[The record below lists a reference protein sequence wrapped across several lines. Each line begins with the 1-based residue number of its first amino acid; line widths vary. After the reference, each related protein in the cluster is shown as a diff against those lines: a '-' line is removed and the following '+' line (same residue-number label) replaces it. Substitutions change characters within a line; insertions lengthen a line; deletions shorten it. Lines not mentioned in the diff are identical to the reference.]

1 MSSDEEAGGG
11 GPVDTLL
18 IFPPQTEARFFPY
31 LSLPYL
37 AGHLRRR
44 GRRVHQADLNIG
56 LVHDVLRQPRM
67 LADAVAAR
75 ELTGLAGWYQRAL
88 ADVVIR
94 HAGEIRARVLK
105 ETAQPPDHVQAQD
118 PTQTPGPAQAQPPV
132 QTQHPAQPPYR
143 PGTERPAEAFDA
155 LRLAGNAVELL
166 VRDTLL
172 ARTWHDL
179 DQLDTAVRTAA
190 AGPPAAQGIAVDR
203 LHRLLAPL
211 LARHRPR
218 TVGLSVAF
226 FSQLGPALLIAAW
239 VRSLSPG
246 TRVCLGGQ
254 QVMLRHEDLAA
265 LPSVRASVDALCR
278 TAGEEPLERWLDAL
292 DGTLPY
298 TDVPGM
304 TWISPDGP
312 ARRTTRP
319 PRLRFRD
326 LGPPDF
332 GDLPIHGYLSETTQ
346 LAVVSCVG
354 CYWGRCAFCAYG
366 NRSLDPGAY
375 QQGTAEQIAEAVEG
389 VVRATGVELLAIADE
404 NTNLRLVARAMRLAR
419 DRGVRV
425 RFDVRGRLE
434 RSLTDP
440 EFCRD
445 LADLGCAQIA
455 VGYEGTSQRLL
466 DLLDRGVRAADYQR
480 ILGNLADAG
489 ITVRL
494 SVMGHVL
501 DESPAEFEDSLR
513 FLVANQERIGIDALE
528 LLIAEP
534 GSRLARDPGR
544 FGLALDTSGPLTG
557 NPELNYLS
565 GRVGYPMT
573 VGGGPARAEALDRLE
588 RVFRTV
594 TPGRAGRLSPPRA
607 APEAGPRTAGPV
619 RPYSWVRT
627 VPAGARPGTG
637 TGTGSRGTADRIV
650 VADLIREEFYGLP
663 RHDVEQRADGLL
675 AARTPRGQ
683 RLLARLVAASAAEA
697 CPGEA
702 RPDPDPPLTPG
713 GTPYPAAG
721 RPERRAEHGA
731 APRANP
737 EGDAAYPRRPL

>member
-1 MSSDEEAGGG
+1 MSSDEQADGG

-56 LVHDVLRQPRM
+56 LVHDVLRHPWT

-75 ELTGLAGWYQRAL
+75 GVTGLAGWYQRAL

-94 HAGEIRARVLK
+94 HAGEVRAQVLK
-105 ETAQPPDHVQAQD
+105 ETAQAR
-118 PTQTPGPAQAQPPV
+118 AQAQAQARAQARTQAAQAHAQAPAPAPHPPE
-132 QTQHPAQPPYR
+132 TAAPA
-143 PGTERPAEAFDA
+143 GAFDA

-166 VRDTLL
+166 VRDTFL
-172 ARTWHDL
+172 ARTWPDL
-179 DQLDTAVRTAA
+179 GRLDTAVRAA
-190 AGPPAAQGIAVDR
+190 ATGPPAAHGIAVDR

-211 LARHRPR
+211 LTRHRPR

-265 LPSVRASVDALCR
+265 LPSVRASVDALCW

-292 DGTLPY
+292 DGDLPHA
-298 TDVPGM
+298 DVPGM

-312 ARRTTRP
+312 AHRATRP
-319 PRLRFRD
+319 VRLRFRD

-332 GDLPIHGYLSETTQ
+332 GDLPIHGYLSGTTQ
-346 LAVVSCVG
+346 LALVSCVG

-366 NRSLDPGAY
+366 NRSLAPGAY
-375 QQGTAEQIAEAVEG
+375 QQGTAEQIADAVED

-419 DRGVRV
+419 ERGIRV

-440 EFCRD
+440 EFCRE

-501 DESPAEFEDSLR
+501 DESPAEFEDSLT

-528 LLIAEP
+528 LLVAEP

-565 GRVGYPMT
+565 GRVGYPMA

-594 TPGRAGRLSPPRA
+594 TPGRAGRL
-607 APEAGPRTAGPV
+607 APPRTAPGAGPGATGPV

-627 VPAGARPGTG
+627 VPADAGPTGAGAG
-637 TGTGSRGTADRIV
+637 AGGAADDRIV
-650 VADLIREEFYGLP
+650 VADLVREEFYGLP
-663 RHDVEQRADGLL
+663 RRDVEQRADGLL

-683 RLLARLVAASAAEA
+683 RLLARLVAASAAEP
-697 CPGEA
+697 CPEPRSG
-702 RPDPDPPLTPG
+702 PDPEYQAVHQATPV
-713 GTPYPAAG
+713 
-721 RPERRAEHGA
+721 
-731 APRANP
+731 
-737 EGDAAYPRRPL
+737 EGDAAYMRRPS